1 MAFRKAQGKLRFIS
15 ERTMVNKLL
24 MLMLIVIIGLVL
36 GANYVG
42 ADYTSSFA
50 GYGSSYSSASYQYQP
65 SFQTYYGNDVNTYW
79 PILNDKDVCK
89 ARQDMLLQVSPAGCQ
104 PMVVRSDLLADQN
117 VPVFCQIDALQ
128 INPLIDITQIRSI
141 SFSGKYPKEIIGAGF
156 YPAQAALRSRD
167 KLLGNPLINNIGYIV
182 VVLKKN
188 EKEKELPDFVNVT
201 LTGRI
206 DYEAGNAF
214 GVGKAEFALAP
225 MSDAEWG
232 EDKFKQGFWN
242 GRYFVRLEQADA
254 EYAIVS
260 LYSGERKIATE
271 K

>member
-1 MAFRKAQGKLRFIS
+1 MMSGKRFILFIG
-15 ERTMVNKLL
+15 VVLL
-24 MLMLIVIIGLVL
+24 IGILGIVGVK
-36 GANYVG
+36 GQV
-42 ADYTSSFA
+42 SSFA
-50 GYGSSYSSASYQYQP
+50 SSAVSQP
-65 SFQTYYGNDVNTYW
+65 QARFQSVYTPEDRLNAYW
-79 PILNDKDVCK
+79 PILGDKETCL
-89 ARQDMLLQVSPAGCQ
+89 ARQDLMLQISPAGCQ
-104 PMVVRSDLLADQN
+104 PLVVRSDLLADQN

-260 LYSGERKIATE
+260 LYNGERKIATE
-271 K
+271 KVKKGKNGKTK